1 MISRRAFIGG
11 LAGGLLAALLA
22 TPLAVEA
29 QQVGKVP
36 RVGYLSVFSSSNPY
50 PPSEAFWQGLHDL
63 GWVEGKNIAIEW
75 RFAEGNARRLPDLA
89 AELVRLRVDLIFA
102 ETTPAARAVKQATT
116 TVPIVFSPIADP
128 IGSGLVANLARPGG
142 NITGITFMAPELG
155 GKRLELL
162 KQAVPGMTRVGV
174 LSHPGDPSEATV
186 KSVLEQTEAA
196 ARALGVQLLRLEA
209 QGPNDLD
216 RAFAAMS
223 RERVGGLILIPSAMF
238 VDERRRIVNVV
249 VKDRLPAMFYF
260 REFVEAGG
268 LMSYG
273 PNFRELWRR
282 AATYVDKILKGA
294 KPSDLPIEQPT
305 KFKLVIN
312 LKTAKTLG
320 LTIPPSLL
328 GRADEVIQ

>member
-305 KFKLVIN
+305 KFELVIN